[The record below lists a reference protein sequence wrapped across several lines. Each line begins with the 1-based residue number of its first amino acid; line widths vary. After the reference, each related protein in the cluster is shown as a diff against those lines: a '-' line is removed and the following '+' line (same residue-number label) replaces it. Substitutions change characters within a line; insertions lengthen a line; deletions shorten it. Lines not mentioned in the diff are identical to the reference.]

1 MEDKNIKEF
10 IKIWGRF
17 AIIILLLFKVMY
29 PFELCYRY
37 NKKDIIEVQKIVQ
50 KIKDPSTALNPKLDS
65 INSININV
73 NVNNKNAVAIAKR
86 KRQKRCLHEIIVKIA
101 SRYNV
106 DPALIKAIIR
116 VESSFN
122 PKAVSY
128 KGAKG
133 LMQLMPVTLKAMGVR
148 DPFDPEF
155 NIEAGVR
162 YFKKL
167 LIMFDNNVE
176 LALAAY
182 NAGVTRVRI
191 YKGIPPFRRTR
202 RYVKKVLYYYRYYKR
217 EMLEASS
224 GDHDV

>member
-1 MEDKNIKEF
+1 MKGRKEVL
-10 IKIWGRF
+10 KTYVRL
-17 AIIILLLFKVMY
+17 AIIFLLLFKALY
-29 PFELCYRY
+29 PAKPYYRY
-37 NKKDIIEVQKIVQ
+37 DNRDILRIKKLVKRIKEESPATAKVTVTNDNKKDI
-50 KIKDPSTALNPKLDS
+50 
-65 INSININV
+65 
-73 NVNNKNAVAIAKR
+73 VAIAKR
-86 KRQKRCLHEIIVKIA
+86 KRQKRYLNEIIVRIA
-101 SRYNV
+101 NRYNV

-122 PKAVSY
+122 PNAVSY

-133 LMQLMPVTLKAMGVR
+133 LMQLMPITLKAMGVE

-182 NAGVTRVRI
+182 NAGITRVRL

-202 RYVKKVLYYYRYYKR
+202 RYVKKVLYYYKHYKR
-217 EMLEASS
+217 EMMLEART
-224 GDHDV
+224 GDRDA

>member
-1 MEDKNIKEF
+1 MEGKNIKEF

-17 AIIILLLFKVMY
+17 AVIILLLFKAMY
-29 PFELCYRY
+29 PFKLCYKC

-50 KIKDPSTALNPKLDS
+50 KIKNPSTALKPKSD
-65 INSININV
+65 SININD
-73 NVNNKNAVAIAKR
+73 KNILAIAKR
-86 KRQKRCLHEIIVKIA
+86 KRQKRCLHEIIVRIA
-101 SRYNV
+101 NRYNV

-167 LIMFDNNVE
+167 LIMFDNNIE

-182 NAGVTRVRI
+182 NAGVTRVRL

-202 RYVKKVLYYYRYYKR
+202 RYVKKVLHYYRHYKR

-224 GDHDV
+224 GEHDV